1 MAVAKTTKTA
11 KSEPVKMTP
20 AQMKK
25 RITELEEKLEKF
37 QSYGYCYLCDTHKS
51 KDKFYV
57 STDPLNKSGITPICK
72 ECARK
77 LALRVDKNGDEHE
90 PTKDSVIKALEYL
103 NKPYLNTVWDASVQE
118 SENLIAGKTKSNVWT
133 SYAKN
138 IAMVNYLGMTYKD
151 SDMFKEKVIYDDEI
165 VKKTPE
171 DLKNTDIGTYDQYI
185 KDKSDVIRLLHY
197 DPFEKEAVEDQPF
210 LYSQLLGLLDS
221 SEDANDDM
229 MRVSS
234 CITIVRNFLQLSKI
248 DNAIAEILTN
258 AKNIEMQNTV
268 IKGLQDSKQK
278 ISSVIT
284 NLAAESC
291 ISLKNNK
298 NAKKGENTW
307 TGKIKKIKD
316 LNLREGEV
324 NGFDL
329 GTCKG
334 MKQVMDMSNASIL
347 KQLRLDESEYSD
359 MIADQREMIVKYQ
372 EDLENYKEI
381 SRILLRENLDLKDY
395 LKENNMLNPENLVD
409 LNELYSCFSE
419 TNEDDI
425 NENIEVVENDNS
437 REIA

>member
-1 MAVAKTTKTA
+1 MATA
-11 KSEPVKMTP
+11 KSTKETPVKMSP

-138 IAMVNYLGMTYKD
+138 IAMVNYLGMTFRD

-185 KDKSDVIRLLHY
+185 KDKSDIIRLLHY

-248 DNAIAEILTN
+248 DNAIAEILSN

-359 MIADQREMIVKYQ
+359 MIAEQREMIVKYQ

-419 TNEDDI
+419 VNEDNL

-437 REIA
+437 RETT